1 MAKKLASD
9 IQKTWKSAWD
19 NMSDDLKKAIG
30 GVPPA
35 HEQKVFDQIKAEVAA
50 GRGNVDL
57 LGIINS
63 VNSTTVPSQA
73 QPEIPE
79 SKQAPEAKPDQKAQP
94 ASQPANAPEKVS
106 LIARAKKAIND
117 FRQNKWVKRIA
128 IGGGVILAVLF
139 LMFIFWFLGGDS
151 PESSNPERIQNQ
163 QQTQQPT
170 QQQQFTQ
177 PEDVPTFQPEITV
190 DYKSI
195 AVVGIALKLIILALI
210 MVPVLG
216 YLDARERFET
226 SDVGFALG
234 GFLGNYVLTWK
245 PIVAF
250 LITFAPI
257 GNERTAL
264 FWVTSITLALVAMKA
279 ATGKRDTTNLGLYFA
294 CMALAGAAI
303 GSLGAMQVA
312 LNVPTQPVYLLQDLP
327 GAIMTKKIEMIQYS
341 LLVYSMF
348 ALSISFYL
356 MDIFFPVDKETRWE
370 AVVIAV
376 IVVGGFYISQIW
388 LGITVS
394 LALSVAISLV
404 IATLARRTGKGMT
417 SGESPLSRAVTRAFE
432 YTAWDGVAI
441 GVVISVLLFLSG
453 LA

>member
-1 MAKKLASD
+1 MARKLASD

-57 LGIINS
+57 MGIIDS
-63 VNSTTVPSQA
+63 VSSTTVPSQA

-79 SKQAPEAKPDQKAQP
+79 TKPETEAKP
-94 ASQPANAPEKVS
+94 ASPPANTPAKES
-106 LIARAKKAIND
+106 YIDRAKNAIKN
-117 FRQNKWVKRIA
+117 FRQNKWVKRIT
-128 IGGGVILAVLF
+128 IGGGVILAILV

-151 PESSNPERIQNQ
+151 PESANPERIQSQQQNQPQVQQQ
-163 QQTQQPT
+163 QQTQ
-170 QQQQFTQ
+170 
-177 PEDVPTFQPEITV
+177 EESVPTFQPEITV

-195 AVVGIALKLIILALI
+195 AFVGVALKLIILALI
-210 MVPVLG
+210 LVPVLG

-226 SDVGFALG
+226 SDVGFAIG
-234 GFLGNYVLTWK
+234 GFLANYVLTWK
-245 PIVAF
+245 PVVAF

-264 FWVTSITLALVAMKA
+264 FWVTSLTLALVAMKA

-294 CMALAGAAI
+294 CLALAGAAV
-303 GSLGAMQVA
+303 GTLGAIQVA

-327 GAIMTKKIEMIQYS
+327 SAILTKKIELIQFS

-348 ALSISFYL
+348 GLSIIFYL
-356 MDIFFPVDKETRWE
+356 IDIFFPVDKDTRWE

-376 IVVGGFYISQIW
+376 IVIAGFYISQIW
-388 LGITVS
+388 LGTTVS

-404 IATLARRTGKGMT
+404 VASLARRTGKGLT
-417 SGESPLSRAVTRAFE
+417 TGESPLSRAVTRAFE